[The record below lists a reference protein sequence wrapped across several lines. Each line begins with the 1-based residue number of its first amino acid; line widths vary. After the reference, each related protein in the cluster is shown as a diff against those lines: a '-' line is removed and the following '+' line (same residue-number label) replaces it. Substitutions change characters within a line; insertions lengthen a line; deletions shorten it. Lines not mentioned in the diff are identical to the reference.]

1 MQDDKL
7 MGQMHRLLHQPPP
20 TGKAPLCEEEDT
32 GDTFLEMFLQPRDQW
47 DQPDTA
53 GGGGEEEEEEEEES
67 PEPEKKRTASSSK
80 SKRGES
86 SKKKRVQ
93 ADDEDKV

>member
-20 TGKAPLCEEEDT
+20 HGKAPLCEEEDT

-53 GGGGEEEEEEEEES
+53 GGGGEEEEEEEEEGRAS
-67 PEPEKKRTASSSK
+67 PPTFEGCVVKGQSVAVSR
-80 SKRGES
+80 R
-86 SKKKRVQ
+86 
-93 ADDEDKV
+93 

>member
-53 GGGGEEEEEEEEES
+53 GGGGEVEEEEEEGS

>member
-53 GGGGEEEEEEEEES
+53 GGGGEGEEEEEES
-67 PEPEKKRTASSSK
+67 PEPEKKRTAASAKSK
-80 SKRGES
+80 SGES

>member
-1 MQDDKL
+1 

-53 GGGGEEEEEEEEES
+53 GAGEEEGEEEEEES
-67 PEPEKKRTASSSK
+67 PEPEKKRTASSAK

>member
-20 TGKAPLCEEEDT
+20 GKAPLCEEEDT

>member
-53 GGGGEEEEEEEEES
+53 GGGGEEEEGEEEGS
-67 PEPEKKRTASSSK
+67 PEPEKKRTASSAK

>member
-53 GGGGEEEEEEEEES
+53 GGGGEEEEEEEES

>member
-1 MQDDKL
+1 

-20 TGKAPLCEEEDT
+20 HGKAPLCEEEDT

-53 GGGGEEEEEEEEES
+53 GGGGEEEKEEEES
-67 PEPEKKRTASSSK
+67 PEPEKKRTASSAK

>member
-53 GGGGEEEEEEEEES
+53 GGEGGEEEEGEES

>member
-1 MQDDKL
+1 

-53 GGGGEEEEEEEEES
+53 GGGGEGEEEEEES
-67 PEPEKKRTASSSK
+67 PEPEKKRTASSAK

>member
-20 TGKAPLCEEEDT
+20 HGKAPLCEEEDT

-53 GGGGEEEEEEEEES
+53 GGGEEEKGEEEEGS
-67 PEPEKKRTASSSK
+67 PEPEKKRTASSAK

>member
-53 GGGGEEEEEEEEES
+53 GGGGEEEEEEGS
-67 PEPEKKRTASSSK
+67 PEPEKKRTASSAK

>member
-20 TGKAPLCEEEDT
+20 HGKAPLCEEEDT

-53 GGGGEEEEEEEEES
+53 GGGGEEGEEEEES

>member
-20 TGKAPLCEEEDT
+20 HGKAPLCEEEDT

-53 GGGGEEEEEEEEES
+53 GGGGEGDEEEEES
-67 PEPEKKRTASSSK
+67 PEPEKKRTASSAK

>member
-20 TGKAPLCEEEDT
+20 HGKAPLCEEEDT

-53 GGGGEEEEEEEEES
+53 GGGEEES

>member
-20 TGKAPLCEEEDT
+20 HGKAPLCEEEDT

-53 GGGGEEEEEEEEES
+53 GGGGEEEEEEEES

>member
-47 DQPDTA
+47 DQPDIA
-53 GGGGEEEEEEEEES
+53 GGGVGGEEEEEGS
-67 PEPEKKRTASSSK
+67 PEPEKKRTASSAK

>member
-7 MGQMHRLLHQPPP
+7 MGQMHRLLHQSPP

-53 GGGGEEEEEEEEES
+53 GGGEEEGEGS
-67 PEPEKKRTASSSK
+67 PEPEKKRTASSAK

>member
-53 GGGGEEEEEEEEES
+53 GAGGGEEEEGS
-67 PEPEKKRTASSSK
+67 PEPEKKRTASSAK

>member
-20 TGKAPLCEEEDT
+20 HGKAPLCEEEDT

-53 GGGGEEEEEEEEES
+53 GGGGEEGEEEEES
-67 PEPEKKRTASSSK
+67 PEPEKKRTASSAK

>member
-20 TGKAPLCEEEDT
+20 GKAPLCEEEDT

-53 GGGGEEEEEEEEES
+53 GGGGEGEEEEEES
-67 PEPEKKRTASSSK
+67 PEPEKKRTAASAKSK
-80 SKRGES
+80 SGES